1 MRHWSRTLTL
11 LFMTAALAACQSN
24 FGGGPRYDPN
34 SIEGQWFDPN
44 GILSTFS
51 DGQFETRTTD
61 TNTLL
66 ATGKYTYTG
75 PRVVQ
80 IDLRSLVRNTSSKV
94 NCSLAS
100 PSRLNCTSSTG
111 SQFTLTR
118 RTA

>member
-1 MRHWSRTLTL
+1 MRHWTKTFTL
-11 LFMTAALAACQSN
+11 LLMATGLAACQSI
-24 FGGGPRYDPN
+24 GGGPRYNQN
-34 SIEGQWFDPN
+34 SIEGQWYDPN
-44 GILSTFS
+44 GIVSTFS
-51 DGQFETRTTD
+51 NGQFETRTTD

-94 NCSLAS
+94 NCALAS
-100 PSRLNCTSSTG
+100 PSTLNCTSSSG
-111 SQFTLTR
+111 SQFTLNR